1 MYSRVNYTIVGI
13 FVLLFGAGLVAFTFW
28 LAKYGIKNEYNLYKL
43 EMTESISGLSKD
55 STVRL
60 RGVDVG
66 RVSEIRINP
75 DNIEQIEV
83 FLKIR
88 SDVPI
93 KEDMKAHTEML
104 GITGLLAIEIEG
116 GTNKSKLL
124 KPKNGEIPIIQTE
137 PSWLNKTS
145 KGLGNMAENLSVL
158 IEKAEKIMSD
168 RNIETFGSILENTDQ
183 MTAKAVV
190 TLDEFNTTM
199 QVYKNAAVK
208 LNDDIHSASSNFT
221 RITENTV
228 PALKSLQ
235 RAAKDFNRLTLLAEK
250 SLNRGDY
257 NIKETFEP
265 MLVDIGIL
273 TEQLTDLTR
282 ELQQSPSNI
291 LFKSRKQRRGPG
303 E

>member
-1 MYSRVNYTIVGI
+1 
-13 FVLLFGAGLVAFTFW
+13 
-28 LAKYGIKNEYNLYKL
+28 
-43 EMTESISGLSKD
+43 
-55 STVRL
+55 
-60 RGVDVG
+60 
-66 RVSEIRINP
+66 
-75 DNIEQIEV
+75 
-83 FLKIR
+83 
-88 SDVPI
+88 
-93 KEDMKAHTEML
+93 
-104 GITGLLAIEIEG
+104 
-116 GTNKSKLL
+116 
-124 KPKNGEIPIIQTE
+124 
-137 PSWLNKTS
+137 
-145 KGLGNMAENLSVL
+145 MAENLSVL